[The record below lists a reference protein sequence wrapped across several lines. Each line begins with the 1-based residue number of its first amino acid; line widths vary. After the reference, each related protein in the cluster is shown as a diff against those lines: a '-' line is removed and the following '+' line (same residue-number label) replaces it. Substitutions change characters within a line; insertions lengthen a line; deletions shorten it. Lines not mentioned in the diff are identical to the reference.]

1 MAVVRPSLKRY
12 SKLIHIH
19 IHTMSRYRAQWRR
32 PYRKQSLRR
41 LNDEALSYRM
51 QRRAAKLIRR
61 ALNGDTE
68 ALITLLKASG
78 DLPHDYKPM
87 Y

>member
-1 MAVVRPSLKRY
+1 
-12 SKLIHIH
+12 
-19 IHTMSRYRAQWRR
+19 
-32 PYRKQSLRR
+32 
-41 LNDEALSYRM
+41 M